1 MTKTF
6 PERIGSGRNISSASK
21 TGNSQMYSLDDLQ
34 RDRPVDRKLVDE
46 SKRLMLAQMR
56 AYALRE
62 LREIQQLTQVQLA
75 EALKVS
81 QNRVSRFEHGDIE
94 KAQVDTLRRY
104 IEALGGELK
113 IDAIIGNQRISLA

>member
-1 MTKTF
+1 
-6 PERIGSGRNISSASK
+6 
-21 TGNSQMYSLDDLQ
+21 MYSLDDLQ
-34 RDRPVDRKLVDE
+34 RDRPVDRNLVDE
-46 SKRLMLAQMR
+46 AKHLMLAQMR

-75 EALKVS
+75 ESLQVS

-94 KAQVDTLRRY
+94 KAQVVTLRRY

-113 IDAIIGNQRISLA
+113 IDAVIGNQRISLA

>member
-1 MTKTF
+1 
-6 PERIGSGRNISSASK
+6 
-21 TGNSQMYSLDDLQ
+21 MYSLDDLQ
-34 RDRPVDRKLVDE
+34 RDRPVDRNLVDE
-46 SKRLMLAQMR
+46 AKRLMLAQMR

-75 EALKVS
+75 ESLHVS